1 MYYTYGQGEDGL
13 YGYYQAKDENGNLLY
28 PQGYYDDPRL
38 MTPEEQ
44 SAWATNIGTSGIGLA
59 EGESVLSLFARRLEF
74 NNAPMMMDNF
84 LNGRMVDWNDATFR
98 TGFNQ
103 DYNAS
108 ISGATERVNYYL
120 SLGYVN
126 NEGAVQ
132 GNEYNAFRSNMKINA
147 KITDWLE
154 IGANVNFQDRSDG
167 DIQVSLGSNYWDA
180 NMLRNSPYA
189 SMYDEDGNYEQYPM
203 SGLPSNGGYNYY
215 FDRQYYD
222 LEKGY
227 TVLNTIFNA
236 KITLPAGFTY
246 FI

>member
-1 MYYTYGQGEDGL
+1 MLG
-13 YGYYQAKDENGNLLY
+13 
-28 PQGYYDDPRL
+28 
-38 MTPEEQ
+38 
-44 SAWATNIGTSGIGLA
+44 
-59 EGESVLSLFARRLEF
+59 LFARRLEF
-74 NNAPMMMDNF
+74 NNSPMMMENF

-108 ISGATERVNYYL
+108 ISGATERVNYYF
-120 SLGYVN
+120 SLGYIN

-154 IGANVNFQDRSDG
+154 VGANVNFRTVRMEIFKYLLEVIIG
-167 DIQVSLGSNYWDA
+167 IIICCVILHMLPCMITMVIMSNI
-180 NMLRNSPYA
+180 LCLV
-189 SMYDEDGNYEQYPM
+189 
-203 SGLPSNGGYNYY
+203 LPTNGGYNYY

-236 KITLPAGFTY
+236 KNY
-246 FI
+246 FASRFFLSIQYCSSLSVVL

>member
-1 MYYTYGQGEDGL
+1 
-13 YGYYQAKDENGNLLY
+13 
-28 PQGYYDDPRL
+28 
-38 MTPEEQ
+38 
-44 SAWATNIGTSGIGLA
+44 
-59 EGESVLSLFARRLEF
+59 
-74 NNAPMMMDNF
+74 MMENF

-108 ISGATERVNYYL
+108 ISGATERVNYYF
-120 SLGYVN
+120 SLGYIN

-154 IGANVNFQDRSDG
+154 VGANVNFQDRSDG
-167 DIQVSLGSNYWDA
+167 DIQVSLGSNYWDN

-189 SMYDEDGNYEQYPM
+189 SMYDNNGNYEQYPM
-203 SGLPSNGGYNYY
+203 SGLPTNGGYNYY

-227 TVLNTIFNA
+227 TVLNTILMQKLLCQQVFLINS
-236 KITLPAGFTY
+236 ILLLVISGSMTVIGCLL
-246 FI
+246 ICLMHLLLIEV